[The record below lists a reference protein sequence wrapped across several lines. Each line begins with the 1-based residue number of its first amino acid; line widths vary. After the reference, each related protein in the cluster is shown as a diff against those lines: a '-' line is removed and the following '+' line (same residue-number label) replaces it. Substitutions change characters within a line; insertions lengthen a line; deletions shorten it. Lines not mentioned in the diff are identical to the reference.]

1 MSDDRFDQTN
11 DGMNGMNETDKGY
24 YEDLYN
30 DLPKEVV
37 DILVQTHPLMGKSG
51 NTEMRNGRPA
61 GEVDSRTATGMRSRT
76 ATGVSSRTGTGM
88 ASRTGAPGGT
98 YRSRRPSREDV
109 EEIREARMQQVGS
122 EINEIRHAPQ
132 QEGDPTRYVSRRD
145 RNREPIGED
154 AYNPEPQP
162 HRMDEEDYDDGIQY
176 VSVMP
181 ARKRSKI
188 VEEVTLQ
195 TTAAPQKRRKS
206 KREPMPFEDMG
217 RDSRDNRP
225 RYEDID
231 FEERAKQE
239 HLDSLYS
246 NDYEDEYASRGH
258 SKLAIVLGVIALL
271 LIIFL
276 IFQTVSLSSKLEEAE
291 NQVAQS
297 EDYKAKYEQVQL
309 EKMQVQE
316 ELDSLRN
323 PAPEGGEGSESGED
337 GATPAGTT
345 ATGSYTEY
353 TVREGDTIWMIA
365 QRQLGNGADY
375 QKILDANNMKESDPL
390 RVGVKI
396 RIPKTN

>member
-1 MSDDRFDQTN
+1 MSEDRFDRTN
-11 DGMNGMNETDKGY
+11 SDMSETDKGY

-37 DILVQTHPLMGKSG
+37 DILVQTHPLMGKG
-51 NTEMRNGRPA
+51 GERDTEMRSGRTA
-61 GEVDSRTATGMRSRT
+61 GAPDMESRTGMTSRTSSRADTGMI
-76 ATGVSSRTGTGM
+76 SRTGTG
-88 ASRTGAPGGT
+88 APT

-122 EINEIRHAPQ
+122 EINEIRRAPQ

-145 RNREPIGED
+145 RNRGPIGED
-154 AYNPEPQP
+154 AYIPEAQP
-162 HRMDEEDYDDGIQY
+162 HRIDEEDYDDGIQY

-195 TTAAPQKRRKS
+195 TTAAPQKRKKS
-206 KREPMPFEDMG
+206 RREPMPFEDMG

-246 NDYEDEYASRGH
+246 NDYEDEYAGKGH
-258 SKLAIVLGVIALL
+258 SKLAILLGVAALL

-291 NQVAQS
+291 NKLTDS
-297 EDYKAKYEQVQL
+297 EDYKARYEQVQL

-316 ELDSLRN
+316 ELEQMKN
-323 PAPEGGEGSESGED
+323 P
-337 GATPAGTT
+337 TPADGENGEPGEAGQNGTT
-345 ATGSYTEY
+345 TASGSYTEY
-353 TVREGDTIWMIA
+353 TVKEGETAWVLA
-365 QRQLGNGADY
+365 QRFLGNGAEY
-375 QKILDANNMKESDPL
+375 QKILDANNMKESDAL
-390 RVGVKI
+390 RVGATI
-396 RIPKTN
+396 RIPKRQ

>member
-1 MSDDRFDQTN
+1 
-11 DGMNGMNETDKGY
+11 
-24 YEDLYN
+24 
-30 DLPKEVV
+30 
-37 DILVQTHPLMGKSG
+37 
-51 NTEMRNGRPA
+51 MRNGWA
-61 GEVDSRTATGMRSRT
+61 EDDMDSRTAGGSSRMNTGMPR
-76 ATGVSSRTGTGM
+76 A
-88 ASRTGAPGGT
+88 GAAAPT

-122 EINEIRHAPQ
+122 EINEIRRAPQ
-132 QEGDPTRYVSRRD
+132 QEGDPTRYASRRD

-154 AYNPEPQP
+154 AYIQESQP
-162 HRMDEEDYDDGIQY
+162 VRADEEDYDDGIQY

-206 KREPMPFEDMG
+206 RREPMPFEDMG

-246 NDYEDEYASRGH
+246 NDYDDEYAGRGH
-258 SKLAIVLGVIALL
+258 NKLAILLGVAALL

-276 IFQTVSLSSKLEEAE
+276 IFQTVSLSSKLEEAQ
-291 NQVAQS
+291 NKLTDS
-297 EDYKAKYEQVQL
+297 EDYKTRYEQVQL

-316 ELDSLRN
+316 ELEQLKN
-323 PAPEGGEGSESGED
+323 PVSANAENGEQGEGGNEGSS
-337 GATPAGTT
+337 TPAGTT
-345 ATGSYTEY
+345 TSGSYTEY
-353 TVREGDTIWMIA
+353 TVKDGETAWALA
-365 QRQLGNGADY
+365 QRFLGNGMDY

-390 RVGVKI
+390 RPGTTI
-396 RIPKTN
+396 RIPKKQ